1 MAIIH
6 QVDNILNRLM
16 SQYRGTMGFIDSFK
30 ASDFTWHEFSKTC
43 GTWNNSEYFIWG

>member
-16 SQYRGTMGFIDSFK
+16 AQYRGEVGFIDSFK
-30 ASDFTWHEFSKTC
+30 ASDYTWNEFSDAC
-43 GTWNNSEYFIWG
+43 DTWNNSQYFTWG